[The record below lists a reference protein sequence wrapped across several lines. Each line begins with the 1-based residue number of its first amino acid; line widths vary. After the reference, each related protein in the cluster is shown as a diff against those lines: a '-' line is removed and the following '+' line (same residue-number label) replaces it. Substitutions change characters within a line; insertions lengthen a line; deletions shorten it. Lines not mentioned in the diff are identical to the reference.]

1 MNKSTLEEQ
10 IRRHLGAV
18 NASELD
24 WLVFDIMD
32 VAEDYANQRA
42 IEELE
47 DMQENCIGHDPEDP
61 ECEFLKVDIQKRIE
75 ELKQK

>member
-10 IRRHLGAV
+10 IRRHLESV

-32 VAEDYANQRA
+32 VAEDYARNYGKSLD
-42 IEELE
+42 IE
-47 DMQENCIGHDPEDP
+47 
-61 ECEFLKVDIQKRIE
+61 IE
-75 ELKQK
+75 GW